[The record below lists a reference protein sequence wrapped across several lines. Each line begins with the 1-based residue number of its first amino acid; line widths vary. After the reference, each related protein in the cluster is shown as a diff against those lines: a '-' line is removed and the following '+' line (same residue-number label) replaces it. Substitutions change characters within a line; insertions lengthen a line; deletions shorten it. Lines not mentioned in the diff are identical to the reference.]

1 MYDKITNHFSTTL
14 HGIDVHYE
22 LYNEEMK
29 NNKPVFVLI
38 HGFLSS
44 TFSFRRLIPLLS
56 REYTVLALDLPPFG
70 KSGKVREFVYSYDNF
85 ANIVISL
92 LEKLTFQH
100 NILIGHSMGGQVALY
115 VSRKRP
121 DLVYKK
127 VLLSSS
133 GYLPRAKFPLLHS
146 SYLPWFSTFLKLLL
160 QFQGVS
166 RNLMRVVHD
175 VSLIDDEMMEGYT
188 TPFYDR
194 NIFDALTKMVRDRE
208 GDLPVQFLKEITTP
222 TLLIWGEQDRI
233 VPLSIGKRLHNDLP
247 YSTFISYQNTG
258 HLLPEEQPHQIY
270 ENIIGFA
277 KG

>member
-1 MYDKITNHFSTTL
+1 MHQDKMTHFTTTL
-14 HGIDVHYE
+14 HEIDVHYE

-29 NNKPVFVLI
+29 NKGPVFVLI

-56 REYTVLALDLPPFG
+56 NEYTVLALDLPPFG
-70 KSGKVREFVYSYDNF
+70 KSGKTRNFVYSYDNL

-92 LEKLTFQH
+92 LEHLSLH
-100 NILIGHSMGGQVALY
+100 NNILIGHSMGGQIALY

-133 GYLPRAKFPLLHS
+133 GYLPKAKLSLIYS
-146 SYLPWFSTFLKLLL
+146 SYLPLFSTFLKLML
-160 QFQGVS
+160 QLQGVS

-175 VSLIDDEMMEGYT
+175 ISLIDEEMMQGYT

-194 NIFDALTKMVRDRE
+194 NIFHALTKMVRDRE
-208 GDLPVQFLKEITTP
+208 GDLPVHALKEITTP
-222 TLLIWGEQDRI
+222 SLLIWGEQDRI
-233 VPLSIGKRLHNDLP
+233 VPISIGRQLHKDLQH
-247 YSTFISYQNTG
+247 STFISYQHTG
-258 HLLPEEQPHQIY
+258 HLLPEEKPHQVY
-270 ENIIGFA
+270 ENIMHFA
-277 KG
+277 QI